1 MNQEYNGW
9 TNRDTWLVALWIEND
24 AYNYNWVKQ
33 NASALLKKNKT
44 QLLISLNV
52 YLKIEDN
59 VNWSKVNVS
68 EIKNMVIKGIN
79 H

>member
-33 NASALLKKNKT
+33 NASSLLKKNKT
-44 QLLISLNV
+44 QLLILLNV

>member
-33 NASALLKKNKT
+33 NASSLLKK
-44 QLLISLNV
+44 
-52 YLKIEDN
+52 E
-59 VNWSKVNVS
+59 
-68 EIKNMVIKGIN
+68 
-79 H
+79 